1 MHVGYS
7 AIFQNP
13 DDQLSDYEVYSNEL
27 RLAEMAEPLGF
38 DSVWSVEHH
47 FTDYTMC
54 PDVAQFLSYMAGKT
68 TRVKLGSMVMVLPW
82 HDPMRVAEQVS
93 MLDNMSD
100 GRMVLGVGRGLGRVE
115 FDGFRVDMNTSRQR
129 FVECAEMLLQG
140 LEDGHCEYDGD
151 FIKQPKRAIRPAPF
165 KTFRGRTYA
174 AAVSPES
181 SRIMAKLGVGLLIVP
196 QKPWDTV
203 VEELK
208 TYTEI
213 YREENGCEP
222 PPPLV
227 AGWTYVD
234 ENADRAEE
242 MALKYIKKYYY
253 TVMKHYEFIK
263 GHLKTTKG
271 YEYYGS
277 LTNYIDKRGEDTA
290 ATDFAGLHPWG
301 TPEQVFNKI
310 VDIHNL
316 VGHNGYM
323 AILSFSGM
331 PWADAERNMKLFA
344 SEVMPE
350 LKKLGI
356 DPPMF
361 DQASA
366 THAAA

>member
-1 MHVGYS
+1 
-7 AIFQNP
+7 A
-13 DDQLSDYEVYSNEL
+13 D
-27 RLAEMAEPLGF
+27 
-38 DSVWSVEHH
+38 
-47 FTDYTMC
+47 
-54 PDVAQFLSYMAGKT
+54 
-68 TRVKLGSMVMVLPW
+68 
-82 HDPMRVAEQVS
+82 
-93 MLDNMSD
+93 
-100 GRMVLGVGRGLGRVE
+100 
-115 FDGFRVDMNTSRQR
+115 
-129 FVECAEMLLQG
+129 MLLEG
-140 LEDGHCEYDGD
+140 LDDGPGEYDGD
-151 FIKQPKRAIRPAPF
+151 CIKQPKRARRPAPF

-196 QKPWDTV
+196 QKPWETV
-203 VEELK
+203 VEELA
-208 TYTEI
+208 TYTDI

-234 ENADRAEE
+234 NDPARAEE

-277 LTNYIDKRGEDTA
+277 LTKYIDKRGEDTA
-290 ATDFAGLHPWG
+290 ASDFALLHPWG
-301 TPEQVFNKI
+301 TPEQVYQKI
-310 VDIHNL
+310 VDIHKL

-331 PWADAERNMKLFA
+331 PWEDAERNMKLFA

-356 DPPMF
+356 DPPLF
-361 DQASA
+361 D
-366 THAAA
+366 TKTAAAA